1 MIAVGYSIDAH
12 EVKELAV
19 ALGDAPARLR
29 GRINDAFADEARALE
44 REMKADATGHRYLPA
59 FTKKGGP
66 GFPTTMT
73 SEKVGDLAY
82 DIGFDKEGQ
91 GNLANIIV
99 FGSINNG
106 PVYEFYGPL
115 LRRAEPFV
123 ERLSDMVVRDIFW
136 GDT

>member
-1 MIAVGYSIDAH
+1 MSAVGYSIDAH

-19 ALGDAPARLR
+19 SLADAPARLR
-29 GRINDAFADEARALE
+29 GRIDDAFADEARALE
-44 REMKADATGHRYLPA
+44 REMKADATGHRYLPKFA
-59 FTKKGGP
+59 REL
-66 GFPTTMT
+66 TTD
-73 SEKVGDLAY
+73 KVGALGY
-82 DIGFDKEGQ
+82 DIGFEKRGQ

-136 GDT
+136 GDA